1 MSLSHY
7 ILTQNSHPRA
17 TLQWCSTIP
26 GIHSR
31 RLQTSLTKTWMSTAL
46 NVLSYNSFE
55 VQLSS
60 EFNVCSRS
68 HQAGVTCWK
77 HSVQSTALELRA
89 FTADASRHQPH
100 HQLVSAWWACC
111 EPHQQQKEHLT
122 WKPGL
127 HWQQDHPG
135 QYWLEGT
142 ADPARSQ
149 NCNQTVYLSMKRGL
163 LCLRLLSYNGAQA
176 EMLLSIQLDK
186 TCLCC
191 MLLAH
196 THCISLHKQQSF
208 VSTAC

>member
-46 NVLSYNSFE
+46 NVVSYNSFE

-77 HSVQSTALELRA
+77 HSVQSTALKVESLHSRCQSPSASPPACFSLVGVLRA
-89 FTADASRHQPH
+89 TPTTEGAS
-100 HQLVSAWWACC
+100 
-111 EPHQQQKEHLT
+111 
-122 WKPGL
+122 
-127 HWQQDHPG
+127 D
-135 QYWLEGT
+135 LET
-142 ADPARSQ
+142 RIALAARPSRP
-149 NCNQTVYLSMKRGL
+149 V
-163 LCLRLLSYNGAQA
+163 
-176 EMLLSIQLDK
+176 
-186 TCLCC
+186 
-191 MLLAH
+191 LA
-196 THCISLHKQQSF
+196 
-208 VSTAC
+208 

>member
-1 MSLSHY
+1 MSAHEAIKQESHVGNIVY
-7 ILTQNSHPRA
+7 SQ
-17 TLQWCSTIP
+17 
-26 GIHSR
+26 
-31 RLQTSLTKTWMSTAL
+31 
-46 NVLSYNSFE
+46 
-55 VQLSS
+55 QLS
-60 EFNVCSRS
+60 
-68 HQAGVTCWK
+68 K
-77 HSVQSTALELRA
+77 LRA